1 MVPLS
6 GRSNLDGWYLLYE
19 NSLRSTSGVFFVNKS
34 ELSNSKKGF
43 HTSQPPKNEKIKGIF
58 WF

>member
-19 NSLRSTSGVFFVNKS
+19 NTKIVSAALWRIFSFNKT
-34 ELSNSKKGF
+34 EPSNRKKGF
-43 HTSQPPKNEKIKGIF
+43 LTS
-58 WF
+58 